1 MTKILLNSKNIGL
14 FLVGNL
20 ISEEL
25 NICELSR
32 EVSPVPVAWIL
43 GHECI
48 LVTHLIHDLLFVS
61 EGSVQLSSDC
71 ANLPSMRGGI

>member
-1 MTKILLNSKNIGL
+1 MKD
-14 FLVGNL
+14 
-20 ISEEL
+20 
-25 NICELSR
+25 ICELLL

-71 ANLPSMRGGI
+71 ANLPST